1 MYPVYMGLRS
11 INQVCTL
18 GIIMKMMRIV
28 LEVTAGELAR
38 EVDRVVEGDDRM
50 LLFDF
55 LSSIEIKYK
64 VDYHFRLSSIH
75 RYLRTCLRS
84 IN

>member
-18 GIIMKMMRIV
+18 GITMKMMRIV
-28 LEVTAGELAR
+28 LEATAEELVK
-38 EVDRVVEGDDRM
+38 EVDRVEEGDDRM

-55 LSSIEIKYK
+55 LSSIE
-64 VDYHFRLSSIH
+64 
-75 RYLRTCLRS
+75 
-84 IN
+84 NE

>member
-1 MYPVYMGLRS
+1 MGLRS

-18 GIIMKMMRIV
+18 GITMKMMRIV
-28 LEVTAGELAR
+28 LEVTAEELIK

-55 LSSIEIKYK
+55 LSSIELI
-64 VDYHFRLSSIH
+64 DL
-75 RYLRTCLRS
+75 
-84 IN
+84 

>member
-18 GIIMKMMRIV
+18 GITMKMMRIV
-28 LEVTAGELAR
+28 LEVTAEELIK

-55 LSSIEIKYK
+55 LSSIELI
-64 VDYHFRLSSIH
+64 DL
-75 RYLRTCLRS
+75 
-84 IN
+84 